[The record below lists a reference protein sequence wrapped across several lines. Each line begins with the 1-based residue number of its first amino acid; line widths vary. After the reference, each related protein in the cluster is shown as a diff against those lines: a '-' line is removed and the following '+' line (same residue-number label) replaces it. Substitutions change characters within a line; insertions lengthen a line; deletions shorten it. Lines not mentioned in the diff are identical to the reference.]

1 MSFVEE
7 EIASQPALWLRA
19 AGLALE
25 CADALPARGQRVAFL
40 GCGTSLYVAQAVAA
54 AREVAGQGE
63 SDAFPASEMPLGRHY
78 DAAVALS
85 RSGTTSEVLDVVAHM
100 DASTPVLAITADGD
114 SPLAHAAARTV
125 VMDFADEQSVVQ
137 TRFATCTVALF
148 RALLG
153 DSLETASADAQR
165 ALDEP
170 PPVDADGV
178 RQLVFLGRGSTVGL
192 AHEAA
197 LKVRE
202 AAQAWSEAYPAME
215 YRHGPISVAEPGTLV
230 WALSPLPSGLA
241 DEIRAT
247 GASLVS
253 PSGDPLAELVRA
265 QQFAVTMAQARG
277 LDRDRPRNLTR
288 SVVLDGRSG
297 SG

>member
-7 EIASQPALWLRA
+7 EIATQPALWQRA
-19 AGLALE
+19 AGLASE
-25 CADALPARGQRVAFL
+25 CVDVLPARGERVVFL

-54 AREVAGQGE
+54 AREAAGHGE
-63 SDAFPASEMPLGRHY
+63 SDAFPASEMPLGRRY
-78 DAAVALS
+78 DLAVALS
-85 RSGTTSEVLDVVAHM
+85 RSGTTSEVLEVVAQM
-100 DASTPVLAITADGD
+100 DGSTPVLAVTADGAN
-114 SPLAHAAARTV
+114 PLAQGAARTV
-125 VMDFADEQSVVQ
+125 VMEFADEQSVVQ

-165 ALDEP
+165 ALAEP

-215 YRHGPISVAEPGTLV
+215 YRHGPISVAEPGTVV

-247 GASLVS
+247 GASLVA
-253 PSGDPLAELVRA
+253 PSGDPLAELVGA
-265 QQFAVTMAQARG
+265 QRFAVALAQARG
-277 LDRDRPRNLTR
+277 LDPDRPRNLTR